1 MSPQSG
7 SPVYKVLL
15 SLMLSVVPSH
25 QSLFEKVWKMETC
38 GPPQIQNTMMNQ
50 TKYPGES
57 AHFRC
62 QIDMSKCMVAFI
74 DWYHLRINASERE
87 KIKSAR
93 RGDPHTHII
102 DNVDLDHE
110 GLYTCVVGNVLGRA
124 EASAYLSVQSSSSVK
139 LSSQGLLAL
148 VLTLLCSVVISR
160 VSVISM

>member
-1 MSPQSG
+1 MNLQSG
-7 SPVYKVLL
+7 WLTRAVL
-15 SLMLSVVPSH
+15 SLILSIVPTK
-25 QSLFEKVWKMETC
+25 QSLFDKVWKMETC

-57 AHFRC
+57 AFFRC

-93 RGDPHTHII
+93 RGDPHTHVIH
-102 DNVDLDHE
+102 NVDMDHE
-110 GLYTCVVGNVLGRA
+110 GLYTCVVGNVLGKA

-139 LSSQGLLAL
+139 IQPSDLMSMWMLL
-148 VLTLLCSVVISR
+148 LLCFSSLYL
-160 VSVISM
+160 SWSGKM